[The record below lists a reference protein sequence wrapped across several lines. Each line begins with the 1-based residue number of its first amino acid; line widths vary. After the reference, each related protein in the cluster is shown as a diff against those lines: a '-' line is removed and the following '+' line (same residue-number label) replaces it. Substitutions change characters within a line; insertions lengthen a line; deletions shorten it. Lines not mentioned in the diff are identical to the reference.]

1 MSNSVVNEEI
11 NLEEDMV
18 ELENTF
24 LTFYAYNKL
33 FGINIGNVVQ
43 IISFQPVSKIPEFP
57 SYAIGVI
64 NLRGEVIPIIDFSMR
79 FGEEP
84 KEYNERTCIIVTKI
98 KDGHIGFVVDAVD
111 EVIKIEKEDISDPP
125 KVIGAIHDA
134 YLMGIGRK
142 NNKKSLLLDIE
153 KVVME
158 DDISMLSREVSQW
171 NQQN

>member
-1 MSNSVVNEEI
+1 MSNIDVNEEMMYD
-11 NLEEDMV
+11 EELV

-24 LTFYAYNKL
+24 LTFYAYEKL

-43 IISFQPVSKIPEFP
+43 IISYQPVSKIPEFP
-57 SYAIGVI
+57 PYAVGVI
-64 NLRGEVIPIIDFSMR
+64 NLRGEVVPIIDFSIR
-79 FGEEP
+79 FGQES

-98 KDGHIGFVVDAVD
+98 KEGHVGFIVDAVD
-111 EVIKIEKEDISDPP
+111 EVVKIEKEDISDPP
-125 KVIGAIHDA
+125 KVIGAVHDA

-158 DDISMLSREVSQW
+158 DEMHLMSSALSM
-171 NQQN
+171 

>member
-1 MSNSVVNEEI
+1 MI
-11 NLEEDMV
+11 DEDMV

-24 LTFYAYNKL
+24 LTFYAYEKL

-43 IISFQPVSKIPEFP
+43 IISYQPVSKIPEFP
-57 SYAIGVI
+57 PYAVGVI
-64 NLRGEVIPIIDFSMR
+64 NLRGDVIPIIDFSVR
-79 FGEEP
+79 FGQEP

-98 KDGHIGFVVDAVD
+98 RDGHIGFVVDAVD
-111 EVIKIEKEDISDPP
+111 EVIKIDKEDISEPP

-153 KVVME
+153 KVVLE
-158 DDISMLSREVSQW
+158 DEISAISREVSQW
-171 NQQN
+171 KQQN

>member
-1 MSNSVVNEEI
+1 MSNTVVNDDM
-11 NLEEDMV
+11 LYDEDMV

-24 LTFYAYNKL
+24 LTFYAYEKL

-43 IISFQPVSKIPEFP
+43 IISYQPVSKIPEFP
-57 SYAIGVI
+57 PYAIGVI
-64 NLRGEVIPIIDFSMR
+64 NLRGEVVPIIDFSLR
-79 FGEEP
+79 FGQEA

-98 KDGHIGFVVDAVD
+98 KEGHIGFIVDAVD
-111 EVIKIEKEDISDPP
+111 EVIKIEKEDLSDPP
-125 KVIGAIHDA
+125 KVIGAVHDA

-158 DDISMLSREVSQW
+158 DEMHLISGAFSF
-171 NQQN
+171 